1 MSNPSDGL
9 QKVLQFGQLYFAS
22 MMNKNQETGIFFAMM
37 VVVYTNLQA
46 TSVILYANRLHFN
59 IVTFIIRKLMKD

>member
-1 MSNPSDGL
+1 
-9 QKVLQFGQLYFAS
+9 
-22 MMNKNQETGIFFAMM
+22 MM

-59 IVTFIIRKLMKD
+59 IVTFIKNSWKINIYKHP

>member
-1 MSNPSDGL
+1 
-9 QKVLQFGQLYFAS
+9 